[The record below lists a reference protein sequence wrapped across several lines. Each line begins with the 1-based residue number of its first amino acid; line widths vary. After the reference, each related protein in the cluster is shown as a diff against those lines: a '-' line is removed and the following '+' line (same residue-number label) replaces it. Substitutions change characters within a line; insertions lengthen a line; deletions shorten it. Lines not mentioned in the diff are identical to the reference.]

1 MALAGELP
9 PDASTASTGLGVRYV
24 GTDPMFA
31 YAYSGMVSTDE
42 NETSLLDFITGSGVI
57 VGEFQPVYATE
68 ASNNQHYLFRVY
80 FNNLTIYRTIVK
92 DGAQDAILEIRITI
106 PPFTH
111 VKSTAENV
119 SDTTSLDMASLITGR
134 VYGVA

>member
-1 MALAGELP
+1 MLP
-9 PDASTASTGLGVRYV
+9 VQPEASVVQTGLGVRYI
-24 GTDPMFA
+24 GNTNSGLFA
-31 YAYSGMVSTDE
+31 FSYSGVVSTDE
-42 NETSLLDFITGSGVI
+42 NETSLLDYTTGSGVI

-111 VKSTAENV
+111 VKATAENV
-119 SDTTSLDMASLITGR
+119 SDTTSLDMAAIITGR
-134 VYGVA
+134 VYGTE